1 MADGGDLSVAI
12 VANLARFEK
21 SLASIEATAK
31 RRLAALEKGPGNV
44 KIQLDTKSAEES
56 AKAMAAEMDRLR
68 AKYDPL
74 FAASRRYEA
83 QLEELNRAHKVGA
96 INARQHEAA
105 LDRLNREFAG
115 AAPEMQRVAGASRNM
130 TGQIQNTA
138 FQVQD
143 FAVQV
148 AGGTSASKAL
158 AQQLPQLLG
167 GLGMWGAVAG
177 AAVAIGVP
185 LATMLFRN
193 AEEAKGLDEQLE
205 QLEAST
211 AAMTSAAEAAGVPI
225 DELRVKYGDLA
236 DEVQR
241 ASGAMLGITAAVARR
256 DAFSTARS
264 LGANL
269 GEGLPSL
276 NAFIGPDGQVM
287 KGYEAARA
295 KLIEQ
300 AVDALGKKF
309 GMARGEALAFI
320 DAMQDFGR
328 VDDINVLAEQSTDLL
343 TILQAAGAETS
354 AQKDAV
360 LAAATQVE
368 SVRSAATAQV
378 QQQAAAEGQLGAAM
392 SETQKIMDRYKGTTR
407 ELREL
412 TDERATV
419 EQALAQAQKEGNAQL
434 IKDLS
439 EVLVKLDAQIA
450 KVKEL
455 AAESDISFGRM
466 IKGARGFVGA
476 LGRGIVDA
484 VERGDEAAASSG
496 ILALIRRRE
505 SGNDYNATLDHG
517 RWTGGP
523 RDLVNMTLNEV
534 RELQRQMLSD
544 PENRRL
550 YGNGRGSSALGAYQ
564 IVGTTLDGLIR
575 NLGLTGDELFSR
587 EMQDRMA
594 MELLRQRRGQGL
606 PGLRNEWEGLRH
618 VPDDVLMGAM
628 GQQSIPLVDPAVQAA
643 ADKAQSERQRQLEA
657 ETRERERQIA
667 LIEQYSESLS
677 RDLVTEQ
684 ERARLEK
691 ERTDA
696 IAAINASDMGE
707 TDKAAAIAAVN
718 AEMQKQ
724 LTIMA
729 LMEEA
734 NRRGVDLNAQMVNST
749 MTYAQAIEALG
760 EAKKQQVITDQ
771 QVQASAAKAAEA
783 QQFWNDQQR
792 ALKDGLIDA
801 IIAGESFADV
811 LANVAQALAKAALQ
825 AALFG
830 EGPLASGGGGLWGAI
845 LGSFGGGVR
854 GNDVLSQAL
863 RGAMSFDGGGFT
875 GIGVRSGGLDGKG
888 GFPAILHPNETVVDH
903 TRGQRVGANVTYSP
917 SLNIAGDAS
926 ERTVALIEG
935 ALERERAAFFSRW
948 TRAQREYSTRI
959 A

>member
-12 VANLARFEK
+12 VANLARFER

-44 KIQLDTKSAEES
+44 KVQLDSKSAEQS

-74 FAASRRYEA
+74 FAASKRYET
-83 QLEELNRAHKVGA
+83 QLEELNKAHKVGA
-96 INARQHEAA
+96 INARQHQEA
-105 LDRLNREFAG
+105 LDRLNQELSG
-115 AAPEMQRVAGASRNM
+115 AAPEMQRTAGATRNFG
-130 TGQIQNTA
+130 GQIQNTA

-185 LATMLFRN
+185 LAAMFFRSS
-193 AEEAKGLDEQLE
+193 EEAKGLDEQLE

-211 AAMTSAAEAAGVPI
+211 DAMTRAAEAAGVPI

-378 QQQAAAEGQLGAAM
+378 QQQAEAEGRLGAAM
-392 SETQKIMDRYKGTTR
+392 TETQKIMDRYKGTTR
-407 ELREL
+407 EMREL

-419 EQALAQAQKEGNAQL
+419 EKALAQAQKEGNTQL
-434 IKDLS
+434 IRDLN

-450 KVKEL
+450 KVREL

-466 IKGARGFVGA
+466 IEGARGFAVA

-505 SGNDYNATLDHG
+505 SGGDYNVTLDHG
-517 RWTGGP
+517 AYTGGQ
-523 RDLVNMTLNEV
+523 RDLVNMTINEV
-534 RELQRQMLSD
+534 LEMQRQMLQH
-544 PENRRL
+544 PANKH
-550 YGNGRGSSALGAYQ
+550 NSSAAGAYQ
-564 IVGTTLDGLIR
+564 IVRKTLLSLVDD
-575 NLGLTGDELFSR
+575 LGLSGDELYSR
-587 EMQDRMA
+587 EMQDRLA
-594 MELLRQRRGQGL
+594 MELLRRRRGQGIA
-606 PGLRNEWEGLRH
+606 GLRNEWEGLRY
-618 VPDDVLMGAM
+618 VDDDVIHKAM

-657 ETRERERQIA
+657 ETRERERQ
-667 LIEQYSESLS
+667 LELVQQYSQKLAS
-677 RDLVTEQ
+677 DLVTEQ
-684 ERARLEK
+684 QRAELERQRAE
-691 ERTDA
+691 A
-696 IAAINASDMGE
+696 VAAINASNLSE
-707 TDKAAAIAAVN
+707 SDKAAAIAEVN
-718 AEMQKQ
+718 GEMQKQ

-760 EAKKQQVITDQ
+760 EAKKQSVITDQ
-771 QVQASAAKAAEA
+771 QVAASAANAAEA
-783 QQFWNDQQR
+783 QKFWADQQR
-792 ALKDGLIDA
+792 ALEDGLIDA

-811 LANVAQALAKAALQ
+811 LANVAKALAKAALQ

-830 EGPLASGGGGLWGAI
+830 SGPFGNGSGLLSGLF
-845 LGSFGGGVR
+845 SFGGV
-854 GNDVLSQAL
+854 DPLTSSI
-863 RGAMSFDGGGFT
+863 RGAGVSFDGGGFT
-875 GIGVRSGGLDGKG
+875 GFGPRSGGIDGKG
-888 GFPAILHPNETVVDH
+888 GFPAILHPNETVIDH
-903 TRGQRVGANVTYSP
+903 TRGQTVGANMTYNP
-917 SLNIAGDAS
+917 SIIIQGNPD
-926 ERTVALIEG
+926 ERTMTLIES
-935 ALERERAAFFSRW
+935 ALERERAAFFRRW
-948 TRAQREYSTRI
+948 VKSQQEYSTRI

>member
-21 SLASIEATAK
+21 SLASIEATAR

-360 LAAATQVE
+360 LAAAMEVE
-368 SVRSAATAQV
+368 AVRSAATAQA

-484 VERGDEAAASSG
+484 VERGDDAAASSG

-505 SGNDYNATLDHG
+505 SGGDYNVTLDNG
-517 RWTGGP
+517 AYTGGQ
-523 RDLVNMTLNEV
+523 RDLVNMTINEV
-534 RELQRQMLSD
+534 LEMQRQMLSH
-544 PENRRL
+544 PANRH
-550 YGNGRGSSALGAYQ
+550 NSSAAGAYQ
-564 IVGTTLDGLIR
+564 IVRKTLLSLVDD
-575 NLGLTGDELFSR
+575 LGLSGDELYSR
-587 EMQDRMA
+587 EMQDRLA
-594 MELLRQRRGQGL
+594 MELLRRRRGQGVS
-606 PGLRNEWEGLRH
+606 GLRNEWEGLRY
-618 VPDDVLMGAM
+618 VPDDVIMAAM
-628 GQQSIPLVDPAVQAA
+628 GHQAIPREDTQVA
-643 ADKAQSERQRQLEA
+643 SERQKALEA
-657 ETRERERQIA
+657 EARERERNLAMVRQYG
-667 LIEQYSESLS
+667 EQLANN
-677 RDLVTEQ
+677 LLTEQ
-684 ERARLEK
+684 QTAQLEAQRAQQ
-691 ERTDA
+691 
-696 IAAINASDMGE
+696 IAAINASDMSGA
-707 TDKAAAIAAVN
+707 DKAAAIAAVN
-718 AEMQKQ
+718 AEMQRQ
-724 LTIMA
+724 VTIMGLVA
-729 LMEEA
+729 EA
-734 NRRGVDLNAQMVNST
+734 QRRGVDLDAQMINST
-749 MTYAQAIEALG
+749 MTYREAIEALG
-760 EAKKQQVITDQ
+760 QAQYDRTLANQQVAASEQ
-771 QVQASAAKAAEA
+771 QLSEQQQFMA
-783 QQFWNDQQR
+783 QQTQ

-801 IIAGESFADV
+801 IVEGENFADV
-811 LANVAQALAKAALQ
+811 LANVAKALAKAAMQ

-830 EGPLASGGGGLWGAI
+830 EGPMSSGGSGLLGGLFGMF
-845 LGSFGGGVR
+845 SFGGVR

-875 GIGVRSGGLDGKG
+875 GSGSRFGGIDGKG
-888 GFPAILHPNETVVDH
+888 GFAAILHPNETVIDH
-903 TRGQRVGANVTYSP
+903 TRGQRSGANVSYAP
-917 SLNIAGDAS
+917 SITVSGDAS